1 MSAQAEA
8 KDYPSATEI
17 LTGAGAKLGQA
28 CAVRAPE
35 KGLVIRRGI
44 LTTGTPKTRS
54 SFRGTPTRL
63 TGFLWSLLADPQ
75 NTAGVSGNPSVSQK
89 ESDHFSEVTSWYY

>member
-8 KDYPSATEI
+8 KDLTSATEI

-35 KGLVIRRGI
+35 KGLVIRRGTHSPPYWFS
-44 LTTGTPKTRS
+44 LEL
-54 SFRGTPTRL
+54 SFIIKRKRPL
-63 TGFLWSLLADPQ
+63 Q
-75 NTAGVSGNPSVSQK
+75 
-89 ESDHFSEVTSWYY
+89 

>member
-35 KGLVIRRGI
+35 KGLIVRRGI
-44 LTTGTPKTRS
+44 LPPPYRFS
-54 SFRGTPTRL
+54 LELSFIAKRKRPL
-63 TGFLWSLLADPQ
+63 Q
-75 NTAGVSGNPSVSQK
+75 
-89 ESDHFSEVTSWYY
+89 